1 MVIGAILNIV
11 ALEIEFFL
19 SFYFRSS
26 CLHLGNTTYMNKYMS
41 DGVMV
46 YKYIDIV
53 GTSSTVIT
61 DAVNNAIEEAS
72 KTVKNIKWGEL
83 GRVTF
88 RVEEGKKV
96 EYQAEVRIGF
106 EVKRE

>member
-1 MVIGAILNIV
+1 
-11 ALEIEFFL
+11 
-19 SFYFRSS
+19 
-26 CLHLGNTTYMNKYMS
+26 
-41 DGVMV
+41 MV

-53 GTSSTVIT
+53 GTSNTVIT
-61 DAVNNAIEEAS
+61 DAINNATS

-88 RVEEGKKV
+88 RVEEGKRI

-106 EVKRE
+106 EVIRDNNED

>member
-1 MVIGAILNIV
+1 
-11 ALEIEFFL
+11 
-19 SFYFRSS
+19 
-26 CLHLGNTTYMNKYMS
+26 MNKYLIE
-41 DGVMV
+41 GVMV

-53 GTSSTVIT
+53 GTSNTVIT
-61 DAVNNAIEEAS
+61 DAVNNAIEEAA

-88 RVEEGKKV
+88 KVEEGKKI

-106 EVKRE
+106 EVKRDKYPK